1 MSGLLGG
8 ADCGPSNALKNFSK
22 HVDSDKSLQRDRMQ
36 NGMHGPGAFRDQ
48 RDMRGEDKAMMQE
61 FYSQGRQQEPQHFA
75 YQQQGRQQNGSS
87 APQNWNSDF
96 TNFNVPL
103 QEKARMEQA
112 FRSAP
117 QRNQMDPA
125 WRSEFFEQQ
134 HIPPEM
140 QAAATSSF
148 MDPSMSQY
156 SGMGMGGMGMGG
168 MGMGGM
174 GMNSGYRSMGMFNG
188 GMQQDP
194 MVSSQK
200 GKEKLVELSSEN
212 WEEQF
217 KALDLQQ
224 SADDN
229 QEEKGD
235 EVEDYKDFESIWKD
249 MQNENPALAEEWAN
263 EFDNPLDEQ
272 GRPNL
277 GEYMFEPENPYLNH
291 ANPYEEGQRLLSNG
305 GSLSEAALCFEAV
318 CQREGEDLQKG
329 WSALGSCQAQNEKEE
344 AAIKALEN
352 AVRLDPKDLSALMG
366 LAVSYTNDGY
376 DTAAYLSLER
386 WLEAK
391 YPDIVTSIDVNSS
404 NRKEVHEKV
413 TQQFIKAAQLSPH
426 GAEMDADVQVGL
438 GVLFYG
444 DEEYEKAVDCFTSAL
459 RIRPDDALL
468 WNRLGATLANSG
480 KSEDA
485 IEAYTRALDIAP
497 TFVRCRYNLGVSCIN
512 IGCYEEAAQH
522 LLSGLE
528 MHQLQGDAGGGVN
541 LSTNLWETLRRVFL
555 VGMNRPDLSKMA
567 VSGAD
572 VQLFRNE
579 INW

>member
-36 NGMHGPGAFRDQ
+36 NGMQQGQFREQ
-48 RDMRGEDKAMMQE
+48 RQMRAEDKNMMQE
-61 FYSQGRQQEPQHFA
+61 FYNQGRQQDMPYGFQH
-75 YQQQGRQQNGSS
+75 GRQSNASPIP
-87 APQNWNSDF
+87 ANWDADF
-96 TNFNVPL
+96 ANFNVPM

-117 QRNQMDPA
+117 RQDQQNPQ
-125 WRSEFFEQQ
+125 WRRDFFEQQ
-134 HIPPEM
+134 HIPAEM
-140 QAAATSSF
+140 QGAATNSF
-148 MDPSMSQY
+148 MNAPMNY
-156 SGMGMGGMGMGG
+156 GMNMGGMGYN
-168 MGMGGM
+168 MGMQRSAM
-174 GMNSGYRSMGMFNG
+174 PMYGMNEQVAVNN
-188 GMQQDP
+188 
-194 MVSSQK
+194 K

-217 KALDLQQ
+217 KALDVQDHEERQ
-224 SADDN
+224 DESQEPTQEDDFR
-229 QEEKGD
+229 
-235 EVEDYKDFESIWKD
+235 DFESIWKD
-249 MQNENPALAEEWAN
+249 MQEENPALAEEWAN
-263 EFDNPLDEQ
+263 EFDSSLDSQ
-272 GRPNL
+272 GRPDL
-277 GEYMFEPENPYLNH
+277 GEYMFEPNNVYMTH
-291 ANPYEEGQRLLSNG
+291 ANPFEEGQRLLASG

-318 CQREGEDLQKG
+318 CQRDGDDIQKG
-329 WSALGSCQAQNEKEE
+329 WSALGLCQAQNEKEE

-352 AVRLDPKDLSALMG
+352 AVKLDPKDLQALMG

-391 YPDIVTSIDVNSS
+391 YPDLVSGIQVN
-404 NRKEVHEKV
+404 NNDRTEVHKTV
-413 TQQFIKAAQLSPH
+413 TAQFIKAAQLSPH

-444 DEEYEKAVDCFTSAL
+444 DEEYDKAVDCFSAAL

-522 LLSGLE
+522 LLTGLA
-528 MHQLQGDAGGGVN
+528 MHQTQGDVGGGVN

-555 VGMNRPDLSKMA
+555 VGMNRPDLSKLA

-572 VQLFRNE
+572 VNQFRSE
-579 INW
+579 FEF

>member
-1 MSGLLGG
+1 MSGLFGG

-36 NGMHGPGAFRDQ
+36 NGRQGPGAFREQ
-48 RDMRGEDKAMMQE
+48 REMRGEDKAMMQE
-61 FYSQGRQQEPQHFA
+61 FFNQNRQHDQPFA
-75 YQQQGRQQNGSS
+75 RQQQGR
-87 APQNWNSDF
+87 PQNMQQTPSNWDADF
-96 TNFNVPL
+96 ANFNAPM
-103 QEKARMEQA
+103 QDKARMEQA
-112 FRSAP
+112 FRNAP
-117 QRNQMDPA
+117 RQSQMDPA

-134 HIPPEM
+134 HIPQEL

-148 MDPSMSQY
+148 MDASMGQQY
-156 SGMGMGGMGMGG
+156 
-168 MGMGGM
+168 GGM
-174 GMNSGYRSMGMFNG
+174 GMNMGMGYGGNTMGMGYQSMGAYNS
-188 GMQQDP
+188 MQQDP
-194 MVSSQK
+194 MMQQNTK
-200 GKEKLVELSSEN
+200 GKDRLVELSSEN

-217 KALDLQQ
+217 KALDMQEATETEQ
-224 SADDN
+224 APAVE
-229 QEEKGD
+229 QEED
-235 EVEDYKDFESIWKD
+235 FRDFESIWKD
-249 MQNENPALAEEWAN
+249 MQDENPALAEEWAN
-263 EFDNPLDEQ
+263 EFESPLDDQ

-277 GEYMFEPENPYLNH
+277 GEYMFEPDNQYLNH
-291 ANPYEEGQRLLSNG
+291 ENPFQEGQRLLANG

-318 CQREGEDLQKG
+318 CQREGEDMQRG
-329 WSALGSCQAQNEKEE
+329 WSALGLCQAQNEKEE

-352 AVRLDPKDLSALMG
+352 AVKLDPKDLQALMG

-391 YPDIVTSIDVNSS
+391 YPNLVSEIQVNNT

-413 TQQFIKAAQLSPH
+413 TAQFIKAAQLSPH

-444 DEEYEKAVDCFTSAL
+444 DEEYDKAVDCFTAAL

-522 LLSGLE
+522 LLSGLA
-528 MHQLQGDAGGGVN
+528 MHQVQGDTGGGVN

-555 VGMNRPDLSKMA
+555 VGMNRPDLSKLA

-572 VQLFRNE
+572 VQQFRGE
-579 INW
+579 FEF

>member
-36 NGMHGPGAFRDQ
+36 NARQGPGAFREQRQMRPEDQ
-48 RDMRGEDKAMMQE
+48 SMMQE
-61 FYSQGRQQEPQHFA
+61 FYSQSRQQEPHFGF
-75 YQQQGRQQNGSS
+75 QQGRQSS
-87 APQNWNSDF
+87 SSPVPSNWDADF
-96 TNFNVPL
+96 ANFNVPM
-103 QEKARMEQA
+103 QDKTRMEQA

-117 QRNQMDPA
+117 QHNQMDPT
-125 WRSEFFEQQ
+125 WRRDFFEQQ

-140 QAAATSSF
+140 QSAATSSF
-148 MDPSMSQY
+148 MNGSMASY
-156 SGMGMGGMGMGG
+156 GGMGMSG
-168 MGMGGM
+168 MGYSGM
-174 GMNSGYRSMGMFNG
+174 SMYRPGMTSMYNG
-188 GMQQDP
+188 GMQQEP
-194 MVSSQK
+194 VMQNGK
-200 GKEKLVELSSEN
+200 GKERLVELSSEN

-217 KALDLQQ
+217 KALDVQ
-224 SADDN
+224 D
-229 QEEKGD
+229 QEPRM
-235 EVEDYKDFESIWKD
+235 EDVAEEPKEEDFRDFESIWKD
-249 MQNENPALAEEWAN
+249 MQEENPALAEEWAN
-263 EFDNPLDEQ
+263 EFESPLDEQ
-272 GRPNL
+272 GRPDL
-277 GEYMFEPENPYLNH
+277 GEYMFEPNNRYMTH
-291 ANPYEEGQRLLSNG
+291 ANPFEEGQRLLANG

-318 CQREGEDLQKG
+318 CQRDGEDIQKG
-329 WSALGSCQAQNEKEE
+329 WSALGLCQAQNEKEE

-352 AVRLDPKDLSALMG
+352 AVKLDPKDLQALMG

-391 YPDIVTSIDVNSS
+391 YPDLVSGIQVANTN

-413 TQQFIKAAQLSPH
+413 TAQFIKAAQLSPH

-444 DEEYEKAVDCFTSAL
+444 DEEYGKAVDCFTAAL

-522 LLSGLE
+522 LLSGLS
-528 MHQLQGDAGGGVN
+528 MHQTQGDTGGGVN

-555 VGMNRPDLSKMA
+555 VGMNRPDLSKLA

-572 VQLFRNE
+572 VNAFRTE
-579 INW
+579 FDF

>member
-22 HVDSDKSLQRDRMQ
+22 HVDGDKSLQRDRLQ
-36 NGMHGPGAFRDQ
+36 NGMQGPGQFREQ
-48 RDMRGEDKAMMQE
+48 RQMRAEDKNMMQE
-61 FYSQGRQQEPQHFA
+61 FY
-75 YQQQGRQQNGSS
+75 QQGRQQDIPFAYQGRQSS
-87 APQNWNSDF
+87 NSPIPSNWDADF
-96 TNFNVPL
+96 ANFNVPM
-103 QEKARMEQA
+103 QDKARMEQA

-117 QRNQMDPA
+117 RHNQMDPS
-125 WRSEFFEQQ
+125 WRQDFFEQQ
-134 HIPPEM
+134 HIPPEV
-140 QAAATSSF
+140 QSAATNSF
-148 MDPSMSQY
+148 MNGNMSSY
-156 SGMGMGGMGMGG
+156 GMNMGMGYGASMYRPQMGAMY
-168 MGMGGM
+168 
-174 GMNSGYRSMGMFNG
+174 N

-194 MVSSQK
+194 MMQNGK

-217 KALDLQQ
+217 KALDVQDQ
-224 SADDN
+224 APEPM
-229 QEEKGD
+229 QEEK
-235 EVEDYKDFESIWKD
+235 EEDFRDFESIWKD
-249 MQNENPALAEEWAN
+249 MQEENPALAEEWAN
-263 EFDNPLDEQ
+263 EFEGPLDEQ
-272 GRPNL
+272 GRPDL
-277 GEYMFEPENPYLNH
+277 GEYMFEPNNIYMTHENPL
-291 ANPYEEGQRLLSNG
+291 AEGQRLLASG

-318 CQREGEDLQKG
+318 CQREGDDIQKG
-329 WSALGSCQAQNEKEE
+329 WSALGLCQAQNEKEE
-344 AAIKALEN
+344 PAIKALEN
-352 AVRLDPKDLSALMG
+352 AVKLDPKDLQALMG

-391 YPDIVTSIDVNSS
+391 YPDLVSGIQVNK
-404 NRKEVHEKV
+404 NDRKEVHEKV
-413 TQQFIKAAQLSPH
+413 TAQFIKAAQLSPH

-444 DEEYEKAVDCFTSAL
+444 DEEYEKAVDCFTAAL

-522 LLSGLE
+522 LLSGLA
-528 MHQLQGDAGGGVN
+528 MHQTQGDIGGGVN

-555 VGMNRPDLSKMA
+555 VGMNRPDLSKLA

-572 VQLFRNE
+572 VAQFRGE
-579 INW
+579 FDF